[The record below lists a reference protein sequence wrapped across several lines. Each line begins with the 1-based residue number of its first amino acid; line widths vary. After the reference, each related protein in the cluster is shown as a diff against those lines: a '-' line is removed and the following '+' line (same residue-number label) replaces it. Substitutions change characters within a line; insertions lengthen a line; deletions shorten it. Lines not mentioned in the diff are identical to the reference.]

1 MKRPLNKIS
10 SHKSKVI
17 SAKQNQLA
25 NSALVLCIA
34 TALVAT
40 IASDASAATAGAGA
54 AVNIPFVANL
64 KETVKD
70 IMTGTGSFVID
81 AMILAGGGWAT
92 ARTSTPAP
100 IILAILSVF
109 IFEICIKLITD

>member
-40 IASDASAATAGAGA
+40 IASDASAATAGT
-54 AVNIPFVANL
+54 AVDIPFVANL
-64 KETVKD
+64 KATVKD